1 MSIFYCKE
9 PFFITTST
17 DTWVHFNANGL
28 LTERKRASYLCYFY
42 VTAKFVKKH
51 FGNCFF
57 FVILLFLLFW
67 NKGFKYFPT
76 PDSRRY

>member
-1 MSIFYCKE
+1 MSIYYCKE

-42 VTAKFVKKH
+42 VTAKF
-51 FGNCFF
+51 GNCFCFVF
-57 FVILLFLLFW
+57 FTKYNILAHVQ
-67 NKGFKYFPT
+67 GDTRTRT
-76 PDSRRY
+76 PRLY

>member
-17 DTWVHFNANGL
+17 DTWAHFNANGL
-28 LTERKRASYLCYFY
+28 LTERKRASYSCYFY

-57 FVILLFLLFW
+57 FHFVISAFLE
-67 NKGFKYFPT
+67 
-76 PDSRRY
+76 